1 MERHG
6 QSRQY
11 PAATASC
18 SSAVPLNQAGVC
30 GRGPVA
36 PPRSKADA
44 RRTRS
49 ARSVR
54 TLPRPPNHPHH
65 HHHQQRSA
73 GGGGGGVC
81 GRGVRTDRHP
91 AGPPP
96 PKRHSAIRPALRH
109 PNGTPP
115 SGRPSAIR
123 PALKE
128 GTRSRGRVVG
138 GGTSWVGREG
148 QGCSACARARVFACV
163 RVRVWV
169 GGGSRWR
176 GSSDGTPC
184 TGPAGSIQL
193 VVKQTFGQITAF
205 GQMVFGQMVLLVQ
218 DLPFQ
223 YHYWIP
229 SSQQR
234 QRQQQHLPR

>member
-49 ARSVR
+49 ARSVHTPPPLPTTR
-54 TLPRPPNHPHH
+54 TTTTT
-65 HHHQQRSA
+65 SA
-73 GGGGGGVC
+73 QLVVVVVVVC
-81 GRGVRTDRHP
+81 GGVRTDRHP